1 MDEMVLHFISMV
13 LARKMN
19 HHQQT
24 RLLSWR
30 RMPDAEFD
38 WTGGQTDFFDHLS
51 TLHTL
56 SPRRTELLSSLTKH
70 TS

>member
-1 MDEMVLHFISMV
+1 MV

-38 WTGGQTDFFDHLS
+38 WIGGQTDFSTTSLS
-51 TLHTL
+51 TLHSPHTL
-56 SPRRTELLSSLTKH
+56 STHSPQLLSQNTPH
-70 TS
+70 M